1 MDNIEALE
9 IKIAYLEKQNAELS
23 ELLIEADKDIAGLK
37 KKLDALEKKV
47 EDIIEEGG
55 VDRPPNR
62 RPPHY

>member
-55 VDRPPNR
+55 VDRPNR